1 HPFWAP
7 DLNKWVNAGELTSG
21 AMLKTGAGTH
31 VQITAVKKW
40 TAQTQRVHNLT
51 VDGLHTYYVAAGDA
65 SVLTHN
71 CGKSSTGGVDYV
83 DTDGCSNVCMGVNPH
98 SDDLASAVGGH
109 TFNGPAWSGTN
120 TASGRPLW
128 MEGISTV
135 ARSGNI
141 RISFSLD
148 GLFGAGGRTVAGS
161 AEEAFSANY
170 ARGLPMVADWKLGA
184 GRERNRLG
192 AC

>member
-1 HPFWAP
+1 
-7 DLNKWVNAGELTSG
+7 
-21 AMLKTGAGTH
+21 
-31 VQITAVKKW
+31 
-40 TAQTQRVHNLT
+40 
-51 VDGLHTYYVAAGDA
+51 
-65 SVLTHN
+65 
-71 CGKSSTGGVDYV
+71 
-83 DTDGCSNVCMGVNPH
+83 MGVNPH

-184 GRERNRLG
+184 GRGNGTAWELATVGRAVRLG
-192 AC
+192 NRDWSSIDWFWQEQKVDLANPFG